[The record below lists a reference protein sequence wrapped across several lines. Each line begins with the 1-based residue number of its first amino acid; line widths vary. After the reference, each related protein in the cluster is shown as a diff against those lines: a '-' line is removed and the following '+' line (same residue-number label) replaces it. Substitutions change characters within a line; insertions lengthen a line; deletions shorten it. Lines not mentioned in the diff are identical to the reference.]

1 MAGFSFK
8 IIGKSF
14 RAVKKHALTFLAGFA
29 FAILCFV
36 GLNAAMET
44 TSTSQYC
51 GRRCHE
57 MQTAYQT
64 WQLSEHGSGSSGIRV
79 ECIECHLSPKEKY
92 FAYVAAKGYCGAKGV
107 YKHYFGGE
115 YDLEKTR
122 KKVLDSMRDET
133 CVYCHDSLLVR
144 PSGPAVRIAHTASLA
159 RPNSP
164 EARCLACHEDTGHQR
179 KDKTR
184 DD

>member
-1 MAGFSFK
+1 MSMGK
-8 IIGKSF
+8 IF
-14 RAVKKHALTFLAGFA
+14 QAVKKRILTFIVGVGFA
-29 FAILCFV
+29 VLCFV

-51 GRRCHE
+51 GGRCHE

-64 WQLSEHGSGSSGIRV
+64 WEISEHGSGRNGVRI
-79 ECIECHLSPKEKY
+79 ECIKCHLPPKEKY
-92 FAYVAAKGYCGAKGV
+92 FAHVAAKGYCGAKGV

-122 KKVLDSMRDET
+122 KKVWDSMQDET
-133 CVYCHDSLLVR
+133 CVYCHNNLLAR
-144 PSGPAVRIAHTASLA
+144 PSDTAARIAHTASLA

-164 EARCLACHEDTGHQR
+164 EARCLACHEDTGHQH